1 MIIPEGIKIYG
12 DINFRDKKCPKEDA
26 ELATF
31 FNQLKKKH
39 PELAKVALHIKNE
52 GVRTAKQAEKEKIKG
67 ALLKGAVD
75 IIIPPIGF
83 ASEVKRTDHTLSK
96 IDDEQVEY
104 LTINQ
109 NLGGFSCICL
119 GYKAVFEALD
129 DCLYLS
135 NPQ

>member
-1 MIIPEGIKIYG
+1 MIIPDGIKVYG
-12 DINFRDKKCPKEDA
+12 DINFRDKKCPIEDA

-31 FNQLKKKH
+31 FNQLKKKY

-75 IIIPPIGF
+75 IVIPPIRF
-83 ASEVKRTDHTLSK
+83 VAELKRTDHTLSK

-104 LTINQ
+104 LISNQ
-109 NLGGFSCICL
+109 DLGGFSCICL

-129 DCLYLS
+129 DCLSLS
-135 NPQ
+135 NT

>member
-31 FNQLKKKH
+31 FNQLKSKY

-52 GVRTAKQAEKEKIKG
+52 GVRTAKQAEREKIKG

-75 IIIPPIGF
+75 IVIPAIRF
-83 ASEVKRTDHTLSK
+83 VAELKRTDHTLSK
-96 IDDEQVEY
+96 IDNEQVEY
-104 LTINQ
+104 LISNQ
-109 NLGGFSCICL
+109 ALGGFSCICL
-119 GYKAVFEALD
+119 GYKAVFEALE
-129 DCLYLS
+129 DCLSLS
-135 NPQ
+135 KTQ